1 MHCTKRNRKHQA
13 LSHRTIQN
21 ADILL
26 IVSHQKGI
34 VMNQSSRNIAN
45 TSPVETWTFEQLWI
59 LEKYESASLPFV

>member
-13 LSHRTIQN
+13 FSHRTIQN
-21 ADILL
+21 ADIIL

-45 TSPVETWTFEQLWI
+45 TSPVET
-59 LEKYESASLPFV
+59 

>member
-45 TSPVETWTFEQLWI
+45 TSPVET
-59 LEKYESASLPFV
+59 